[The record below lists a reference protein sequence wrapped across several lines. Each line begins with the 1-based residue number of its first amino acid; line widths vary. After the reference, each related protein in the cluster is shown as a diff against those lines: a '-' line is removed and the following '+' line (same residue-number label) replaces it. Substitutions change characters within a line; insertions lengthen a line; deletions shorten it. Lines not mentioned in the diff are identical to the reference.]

1 MVFLIYNLIYL
12 ELTTITLFGHQ
23 MLSIDMFLLILLI
36 ILNAIRIPNQ
46 FHKNK
51 DDLIIL
57 FYYKNLEIQSKIKVK
72 IDILK
77 RNLKLFIH
85 LVEACIQVPDR
96 RLDNPA

>member
-1 MVFLIYNLIYL
+1 
-12 ELTTITLFGHQ
+12 
-23 MLSIDMFLLILLI
+23 MFLLILLI

-77 RNLKLFIH
+77 RNLKLCIH
-85 LVEACIQVPDR
+85 FQLLLLIESIHNFS
-96 RLDNPA
+96 LSFL